1 MFIAYVFISNYDG
14 QGTSRVFSTL
24 EKAVQYCN
32 LEFNPKEVH
41 PKNPFK
47 SDYGGWVIEEHV
59 LDAVE
64 GNIKLYNGNG
74 IFFGKKFW

>member
-1 MFIAYVFISNYDG
+1 MFVVYFFISHYDG

-32 LEFNPKEVH
+32 SQLEVGTEH
-41 PKNPFK
+41 PKNPFQW
-47 SDYGGWVIEEHV
+47 DYGGWVIEEHV
-59 LDAVE
+59 VNAVE

-74 IFFGKKFW
+74 NFFSKKFW